1 MGPSDAYGYAA
12 RNAKRLDGT
21 SVGVTRIRTTKDGYG
36 NVYVYVATASG
47 AVPGSASDPTTDLG
61 AVNEAIQHNAAALGD
76 TAHTLAAVPVA
87 IAVNYSIWLY
97 NSLSLTQEQIE
108 NAIEAELADFMA
120 SQPIGGN
127 IIGTDPG
134 KIFTSAISA
143 AIARAKISDVS
154 SLRGVKVQ
162 VNLPAS
168 DVPLAISEV
177 PTLGTVASNDLV
189 LLAAQGSS

>member
-108 NAIEAELADFMA
+108 NAIEA